1 MFALHLLAHHWLN
14 HRDSDTE
21 FWAFWGCAFL
31 QLCEFANAPRKQY
44 TLSMLGA
51 TSQRLFQAQYVT
63 NSQTLLYTTNVMSRW
78 DLTPQTW
85 CWGDWQLL
93 PNPDSMQ
100 LWEVSPSGTS
110 SNTRTGSVAHNV
122 QVQMLVQYPCF
133 QGVGPEQIEKLQEAA
148 GTILNKL
155 WNYDSA
161 QHGIHH
167 NLTIWSQKDLCL
179 HCICWPIGWII

>member
-1 MFALHLLAHHWLN
+1 M
-14 HRDSDTE
+14 
-21 FWAFWGCAFL
+21 
-31 QLCEFANAPRKQY
+31 
-44 TLSMLGA
+44 
-51 TSQRLFQAQYVT
+51 
-63 NSQTLLYTTNVMSRW
+63 SQTLKHYTTNVMSRW

-179 HCICWPIGWII
+179 HCICWPIIGWIIETAIQNSGHFEVAPSCSFANLRMHPGSNIHCQC